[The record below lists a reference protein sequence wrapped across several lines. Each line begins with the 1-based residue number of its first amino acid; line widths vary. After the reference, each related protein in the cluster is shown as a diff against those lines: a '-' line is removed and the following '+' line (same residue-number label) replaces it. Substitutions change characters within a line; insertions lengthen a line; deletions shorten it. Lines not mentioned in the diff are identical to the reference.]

1 MESERLRLEAKMRE
15 NLAAKRRQRAGA
27 VKMSNDGG
35 ITSDI
40 SGKEDELESG
50 KTLEEAGRE
59 TTTALMT
66 PHSRADLKGELQET
80 LASQIPALIE
90 FQSQEMFDKLHADC
104 VLACPE
110 RLREFKADAVE
121 IEEELKTAMAALDE
135 TERQTG
141 KALAKELSS
150 TLHNSGKEVE
160 AQIRHCRQLHE
171 LARNKRKP
179 GDAEKDLTNTVVKL
193 LDKSEEDA
201 AAREREAANTRDTIK
216 RKIERLK
223 DESSNAIMA
232 LTQALKRR
240 QQQRLAQRMAQRR
253 EQQQKQIPVVSSAQE
268 IAEMNAVMDKQE
280 EAVLCRQ
287 SPHSFICTKSI
298 DSFRRLAILNQRLGT
313 LGHRN
318 RSATGLDDGRA
329 NKNQDVGE
337 AHV

>member
-1 MESERLRLEAKMRE
+1 MRE

-40 SGKEDELESG
+40 SGKEGGNALEKTGRSIDVQKKQAAVVVAVADAQLALLDELESG

-66 PHSRADLKGELQET
+66 PHSRADLTGELQET

-110 RLREFKADAVE
+110 RLREFKADAAVSNSSGPADLEKAALVE

-280 EAVLCRQ
+280 VVER
-287 SPHSFICTKSI
+287 
-298 DSFRRLAILNQRLGT
+298 
-313 LGHRN
+313 
-318 RSATGLDDGRA
+318 
-329 NKNQDVGE
+329 E
-337 AHV
+337 